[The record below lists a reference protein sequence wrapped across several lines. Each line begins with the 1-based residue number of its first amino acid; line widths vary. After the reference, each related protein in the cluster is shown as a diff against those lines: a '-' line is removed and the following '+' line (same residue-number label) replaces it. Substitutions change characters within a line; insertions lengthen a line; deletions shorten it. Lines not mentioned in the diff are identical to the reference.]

1 MNCRLATFFSDFR
14 RNLDYFL
21 SCMQS
26 AVNAVD
32 PEAGGGELTVRIPKE
47 VLACANG
54 KNHKGGPARVNS
66 VKWHGQK
73 VATLCKMKSRQEA
86 TSLGQIVTVMAK
98 PTISDKHLSTLT
110 RDGRHGPS
118 PLFSR
123 QGLTKV
129 LFLEGLCLD
138 ENWSNL
144 S

>member
-1 MNCRLATFFSDFR
+1 
-14 RNLDYFL
+14 
-21 SCMQS
+21 MQS

-66 VKWHGQK
+66 VKRHGQK
-73 VATLCKMKSRQEA
+73 VATVRKMKSRQDA

-98 PTISDKHLSTLT
+98 PTISDKHLQTLT

-118 PLFSR
+118 PPFPR

-138 ENWSNL
+138 EN
-144 S
+144 